1 MNFTTST
8 GLRILVV
15 DDDESVRGSVAYVLD
30 KLGHQ
35 VIEASGAA
43 WALEL
48 FERHQPHLVLSDVA
62 MPGEDGYWL
71 AQQLRERERVH
82 DRWTPVIFMS
92 SISEATRVAEGIAA
106 GGDDYLIKPVHPVV
120 LEAKL
125 HAMERLRAMRAQLQA
140 VTEELHRVNRELQ
153 RQASHDAL
161 TGLLNR
167 RGLDDHL
174 DEALRMCARTRSP
187 ITLMLCDVDFFKR
200 YNDALGHSAGD
211 ECLRQVG
218 TLLRQVARRPLDS
231 VARFGGEEFAIILPD
246 TPRSG
251 ARMLA
256 QAITR
261 VFKGAALPHPASDVA
276 SHITLSGG
284 LITCDPGH
292 GLAAAELLAR
302 ADEMLYRAKALGRNQ
317 FVGP

>member
-1 MNFTTST
+1 MSLNPEQR
-8 GLRILVV
+8 LRILVV

-30 KLGHQ
+30 QLGHQ
-35 VIEASGAA
+35 VIEASSAA

-48 FERHQPHLVLSDVA
+48 FDRHQPHVVLSDVV

-71 AQQLRERERVH
+71 ARQLRAREAAQEG
-82 DRWTPVIFMS
+82 WTPVIFMS
-92 SISEATRVAEGIAA
+92 TVSEATRVAEGIAA
-106 GGDDYLIKPVHPVV
+106 GGDDYLTKPVHPVV

-125 HAMERLRAMRAQLQA
+125 HAMERLRAMRAQLLALTQ
-140 VTEELHRVNRELQ
+140 ELHLANLELK

-174 DEALRMCARTRSP
+174 DEALRLCARMRSP
-187 ITLMLCDVDFFKR
+187 LTLVLCDVDFFKR
-200 YNDALGHSAGD
+200 YNDTLGHSAGD
-211 ECLRQVG
+211 DCLRQVG

-231 VARFGGEEFAIILPD
+231 VARFGGEEFALILPD

-261 VFKGAALPHPASDVA
+261 VFQGAALPHPASDVA
-276 SHITLSGG
+276 THITLSGG
-284 LITCDPGH
+284 LVTCDPGETADA
-292 GLAAAELLAR
+292 GTLLAR
-302 ADEMLYRAKALGRNQ
+302 ADELLYRAKTLGRNQ